1 MNLQLNNLPVSNIRN
16 LSSNDMRNLSRIVS
30 TQINPIF
37 REVPVLQG
45 FDFFSE
51 VMYLHE
57 NSGGD
62 HCEFIDFKKVF
73 DLEKRIEQ
81 AKAKGRINVA
91 DELVKN
97 NDKVGILISD
107 VTGHEPTDVVLTA
120 KLLGAMKMGML
131 NQLRLYG
138 HVTTRLFDD
147 INYLFCEE
155 GSTEKSITLMYGE
168 IFLNGVFKYIN
179 AGHPPPVIYSS
190 REEMLKVLDPRLYH
204 GTKPVGIGF
213 SREHIDSS
221 KKINSSVYDDK
232 FKINELLVQKGD
244 ILICGT
250 DGMFGLEHEGN
261 MYFPRHLEEIV
272 KKYKNNR
279 ADEIGQAIK
288 EDVLKFSRKLQDDTS
303 FAIITRN

>member
-1 MNLQLNNLPVSNIRN
+1 MLIKNFKMNLQLNNLQVSNIRN

-37 REVPVLQG
+37 REVRVLQG

-131 NQLRLYG
+131 NQ
-138 HVTTRLFDD
+138 
-147 INYLFCEE
+147 
-155 GSTEKSITLMYGE
+155 
-168 IFLNGVFKYIN
+168 
-179 AGHPPPVIYSS
+179 
-190 REEMLKVLDPRLYH
+190 
-204 GTKPVGIGF
+204 
-213 SREHIDSS
+213 
-221 KKINSSVYDDK
+221 
-232 FKINELLVQKGD
+232 
-244 ILICGT
+244 
-250 DGMFGLEHEGN
+250 
-261 MYFPRHLEEIV
+261 
-272 KKYKNNR
+272 
-279 ADEIGQAIK
+279 
-288 EDVLKFSRKLQDDTS
+288 
-303 FAIITRN
+303 